1 MEGGGLDER
10 DLVGG
15 GGCSDKVALTS
26 WSGQA
31 VNIGVARLE
40 DKAGLQV
47 FGPNVIQVI
56 FATR

>member
-1 MEGGGLDER
+1 MDER
-10 DLVGG
+10 DLVGD

-47 FGPNVIQVI
+47 FVLNVIQVI